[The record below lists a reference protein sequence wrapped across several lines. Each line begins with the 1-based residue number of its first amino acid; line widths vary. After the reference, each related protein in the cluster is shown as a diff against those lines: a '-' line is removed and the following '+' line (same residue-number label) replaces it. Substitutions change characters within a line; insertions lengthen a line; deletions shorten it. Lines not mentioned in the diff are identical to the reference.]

1 MLNPWRTVL
10 LIAVAVCGLSVCSF
24 AQNPANWSYGAFNG
38 PARWAALFPV
48 SCAKPTGQSPISIPA
63 HLSPT
68 ALPHIKFQYQSAHF
82 LVENINYATEVLAT
96 NSAENRIIWN
106 NVAYNLVQIHFHF
119 PAEHQIAGV
128 TSPVT
133 EAHFVHKDG
142 KGNLLVIAVLAING
156 GANGTVTSI
165 WNNLPPSYGGHGE
178 VSINPLSLLPG
189 NGSGADNLG
198 YYTYQGSLTVPLCD
212 QPVTWLVLKRQMDI
226 SQAQLDKA
234 KCNTYPNARPLQNQT
249 PSPVIK
255 ESDF

>member
-156 GANGTVTSI
+156 GANGT
-165 WNNLPPSYGGHGE
+165 
-178 VSINPLSLLPG
+178 
-189 NGSGADNLG
+189 GADNLG
-198 YYTYQGSLTVPLCD
+198 YYTYQSSLTVPLCD